1 MTRLGRLVG
10 LLVAAAVL
18 SPIAAGCGAE
28 EKKPAEPVEFE
39 ETLGFS
45 GDGIVERQSRVETA
59 IDACMQAHGFEYV
72 PVDPLEQQRSLTG
85 RAMTEEEFIKQFGD
99 GVSTLF
105 DRGLG
110 REFVNPNDDI
120 RASLG
125 SADRVAYDRALGG
138 DNPGATFAEA
148 VDSGDFRD
156 LGGCTKEASEAEFGG
171 AAVVTALIGKLDELD
186 ERIVQDQRMVKA
198 AEKWSACMA
207 AEGYHYDEPDDI
219 EEDLTERFQAI
230 VGADVQPGATTPPQP
245 GFTYDRAALAELQR
259 EEVKIGAID
268 LACEKRELDSV
279 ERVVRPQYEAIFR
292 RTNQRLIDRVRPPEG

>member
-1 MTRLGRLVG
+1 
-10 LLVAAAVL
+10 L
-18 SPIAAGCGAE
+18 SPVAAGCGAE

-45 GDGIVERQSRVETA
+45 GEGIVERQSRVETA
-59 IDACMQAHGFEYV
+59 IDACMQTHGFEYV

-110 REFVNPNDDI
+110 REFVNPNDEI

-125 SADRVAYDRALGG
+125 SADRAAYDRALGG

-198 AEKWSACMA
+198 TEKWSVCLA
-207 AEGYHYDEPDDI
+207 AEGYRYDEPDDI

-230 VGADVQPGATTPPQP
+230 VGADVRPGATNPPQP
-245 GFTYDRAALAELQR
+245 GFSYDRAALADLQR

-268 LACEKRELDSV
+268 LACENREIDPV

-292 RTNQRLIDRVRPPEG
+292 RTNQRLIARVRPPEG